1 MLKRYTYRR
10 RNSLC
15 VLLSLHTVLLF
26 MHFSLLLLLLLLPS
40 LSPMACMAQTMALY
54 ECGGIGV
61 GSHRTNHAWSR
72 PGRHLP
78 TCSVHQSV
86 CMCKCM
92 YVQMYVCASVCM
104 YKCMYVQVM
113 YCVSVL
119 MFKCMYC
126 TNVCTYKCMYVCASV
141 CMCKHACWGAAALI
155 FNVLSVD
162 FWWPSRYWCI
172 WCGDHGVIRHGTV
185 GAVLVGVGGCGC
197 GCGCG
202 CGWMFGWVWV

>member
-15 VLLSLHTVLLF
+15 VLLFLHTVLLF
-26 MHFSLLLLLLLLPS
+26 MHFSLLLLLLLPS

-61 GSHRTNHAWSR
+61 GSHRINHAWSR

-92 YVQMYVCASVCM
+92 YVQMYVCMC
-104 YKCMYVQVM
+104 KFM

-126 TNVCTYKCMYVCASV
+126 TNVCMYKCMYVCASV
-141 CMCKHACWGAAALI
+141 CMCKHRISMVQAC
-155 FNVLSVD
+155 VLGCCCTHLQ
-162 FWWPSRYWCI
+162 CI
-172 WCGDHGVIRHGTV
+172 ERRLLLAISL
-185 GAVLVGVGGCGC
+185 LVYL
-197 GCGCG
+197 
-202 CGWMFGWVWV
+202 VW

>member
-15 VLLSLHTVLLF
+15 VLLFLHTVLLF
-26 MHFSLLLLLLLLPS
+26 MHFSLLLLLLLPS
-40 LSPMACMAQTMALY
+40 PSPVACMAQTMALY

-92 YVQMYVCASVCM
+92 YVQMYVL
-104 YKCMYVQVM
+104 YKCMYVQVYVRM
-113 YCVSVL
+113 C
-119 MFKCMYC
+119 
-126 TNVCTYKCMYVCASV
+126 KCMYVQ
-141 CMCKHACWGAAALI
+141 AC
-155 FNVLSVD
+155 VLGCCCTHLQ
-162 FWWPSRYWCI
+162 CI
-172 WCGDHGVIRHGTV
+172 ERRL
-185 GAVLVGVGGCGC
+185 LVAISLLAYL
-197 GCGCG
+197 
-202 CGWMFGWVWV
+202 VW